1 MDGNFISRS
10 SRLAGVCGQNLMMP
24 AASLPA
30 LAKNA
35 RTGHPD
41 LFGSIRKFKNL
52 GHPPGRGASR
62 KLERLFPRENRIL
75 RCRPQVPKHNI
86 RTNTIS
92 MGIGP
97 SRRSSAALKRTKC
110 FDPER

>member
-52 GHPPGRGASR
+52 GHPPYLINDSCDNAE
-62 KLERLFPRENRIL
+62 ER
-75 RCRPQVPKHNI
+75 V
-86 RTNTIS
+86 
-92 MGIGP
+92 
-97 SRRSSAALKRTKC
+97 AAAT
-110 FDPER
+110 